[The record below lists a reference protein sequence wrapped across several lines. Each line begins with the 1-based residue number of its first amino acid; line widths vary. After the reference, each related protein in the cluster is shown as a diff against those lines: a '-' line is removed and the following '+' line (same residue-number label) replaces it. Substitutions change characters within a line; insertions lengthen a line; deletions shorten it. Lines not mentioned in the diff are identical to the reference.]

1 MADTII
7 EKEDCTM
14 KMQRVLFKAFGLMIC
29 FTLVFGL
36 LATVSYAK
44 TKGEINSS
52 VNAAM
57 SRFKKQVKGANEY
70 LKVAKG
76 VLVIPNVTKAGF
88 IVGGQYG
95 QGALQVGGKTVNY
108 YSLAAGS
115 VGWQIG
121 AEKFDMI
128 IIFTTDEALKKF
140 RASEGWEAGADAEVT
155 MIAVGADV
163 PVSTLVSQH
172 PILGFV
178 TDQKGLMAGVSVKGA
193 KFTKIKPD

>member
-1 MADTII
+1 
-7 EKEDCTM
+7 M
-14 KMQRVLFKAFGLMIC
+14 KLKRVLFTILGMMIC

-36 LATVSYAK
+36 LPGVSYAK
-44 TKGEINSS
+44 TKGEINAG

-57 SRFKKQVKGANEY
+57 NRFKKQVKGANEY

-95 QGALQVGGKTVNY
+95 QGSLKVGGKNVDY

-121 AEKFDMI
+121 AEKYDLI
-128 IIFTTDEALKKF
+128 IIFTTDAALKNF
-140 RASEGWEAGADAEVT
+140 RSGEGWEAGGDAEVT
-155 MIAVGADV
+155 MIEVGV
-163 PVSTLVSQH
+163 R
-172 PILGFV
+172 
-178 TDQKGLMAGVSVKGA
+178 
-193 KFTKIKPD
+193 